1 MLPGEVDEVRQVED
15 EQKERRRDE
24 EDGWQDRERML
35 EDKKTGVERGKLS
48 N

>member
-1 MLPGEVDEVRQVED
+1 MAEGWKNKGRIRQAEDE
-15 EQKERRRDE
+15 EQKEAEHRRS
-24 EDGWQDRERML
+24 ML

>member
-1 MLPGEVDEVRQVED
+1 MAEGWKNEGRLVRIRQAEDE
-15 EQKERRRDE
+15 EQKEAEHRRS
-24 EDGWQDRERML
+24 ML